1 MWDKCWCLLL
11 GSLQRRGLEGHPMM
25 SRYCQECPIFK
36 ASLGTSDLSE
46 KRDLSAFWASL
57 RAWDLFKATWIE
69 RQKKTKTTKQV
80 NAIWLQLAI
89 KLLVSLRNWNWMKLV
104 WEGWWMKF
112 VSNWMNLWIYHCY
125 IDLYWF
131 IFLWP
136 IQGFKLCMWH
146 CHALPSYLSNGPNTQ
161 LIGCFGLLDASS
173 SASLAFRFRPRLW
186 ALWFRSRSANER
198 FEAWGPVFDK

>member
-36 ASLGTSDLSE
+36 ASLGTSDLSD
-46 KRDLSAFWASL
+46 KRDLPAFWASL

-69 RQKKTKTTKQV
+69 RQKKTKTTKLV

-112 VSNWMNLWIYHCY
+112 ASNWMNLSLIYFPVANSRFQTLHV
-125 IDLYWF
+125 
-131 IFLWP
+131 
-136 IQGFKLCMWH
+136 
-146 CHALPSYLSNGPNTQ
+146 ALPSYLSNGPNTQ